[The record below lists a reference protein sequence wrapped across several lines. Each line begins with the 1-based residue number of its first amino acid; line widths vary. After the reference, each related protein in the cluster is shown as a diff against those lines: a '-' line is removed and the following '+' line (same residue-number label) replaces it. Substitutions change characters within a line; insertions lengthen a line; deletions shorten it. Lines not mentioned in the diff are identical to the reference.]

1 MIGTL
6 KSIFHGL
13 SSRDPVIGTSQ
24 EFSHISGFPR
34 IVEAGFGFP
43 VAPTVVRNNDSKKK
57 EMGVNLGDV
66 GLINTF
72 GFTTAFNLFLPR
84 DHPVNARVPPNFSPL
99 TSLEP
104 EEISTIDNYFPVG
117 SVIVSK
123 GVEVTRSATDPKHIS
138 CHQYQESESAVMILR
153 DGAKRNSSPISLRS
167 SITNHHGK
175 KGGLVVDI
183 DKGELVSGEG
193 TSELTRVI
201 FPNRLEDDPCIFV
214 RGLKL
219 AFGES
224 KSHEKIYN
232 GYGVRMQPFSPLTV
246 VSQLKVRVPV
256 SDDDISSF
264 SSRDSSLA
272 DRRPWVNW
280 IPFHPL
286 TIVAELLISQHP
298 KCHLALL
305 DEYLLEDLMPK
316 DRADKLTY
324 RCEHNAAISGYA
336 RTIEMVLRLYDA
348 VEKEGVLLMVKKS
361 EKSDSKKNTRFL
373 RFQLRSKQK
382 DTLQVLDAPRIERMM
397 YNLLKQGEE
406 SYWDY

>member
-1 MIGTL
+1 
-6 KSIFHGL
+6 
-13 SSRDPVIGTSQ
+13 
-24 EFSHISGFPR
+24 
-34 IVEAGFGFP
+34 
-43 VAPTVVRNNDSKKK
+43 
-57 EMGVNLGDV
+57 MGVNLGDV

-123 GVEVTRSATDPKHIS
+123 GVEVTRSATDPRHIS
-138 CHQYQESESAVMILR
+138 CHQYQESESAVMILL
-153 DGAKRNSSPISLRS
+153 DGAKRVNCSMTRIREYATEHYEELFTYFSLSMRDDPQFNSSIYYIVTGYDVAPSCISVACAD
-167 SITNHHGK
+167 HGK

-183 DKGELVSGEG
+183 DNGKLVSGEG
-193 TSELTRVI
+193 TSELVRLI
-201 FPNRLEDDPCIFV
+201 FSSRPEGDLCVFV
-214 RGLKL
+214 RGVKL

-286 TIVAELLISQHP
+286 TIVAELLLSQRP

-361 EKSDSKKNTRFL
+361 EKSDSKVILGLSSSVLRKLSHLLSHRKNQDFFVSNSDLNKKKPFRF
-373 RFQLRSKQK
+373 
-382 DTLQVLDAPRIERMM
+382 
-397 YNLLKQGEE
+397 
-406 SYWDY
+406 